1 VAFLSIA
8 FYILIFSEIKLN
20 LVKMFR
26 GWSSTKLMCFFI
38 GNPPQKKESQWGKKM
53 ILRSNY
59 GMLLVYMDTIA
70 GG

>member
-1 VAFLSIA
+1 MVLYKIDVF
-8 FYILIFSEIKLN
+8 
-20 LVKMFR
+20 V
-26 GWSSTKLMCFFI
+26 I